1 MHCDGG
7 LAVHVHGSCSCT
19 VSCHLSLRRAKSKNV
34 IYYILCV
41 LKVNIYLSIVI
52 DMRDL
57 PRTTNHEPR
66 RAHSKINHHA
76 ASSFYL
82 TSITIIETM
91 VECNGLVEVD
101 LNEPLNP
108 YGTAPEVR
116 QAVFGVN
123 AYDASAWK
131 EHAKQESFLIFIT
144 IRWAPYHYRIIFRN
158 ITFIL

>member
-1 MHCDGG
+1 M
-7 LAVHVHGSCSCT
+7 VHVP
-19 VSCHLSLRRAKSKNV
+19 VSCHCEEQKAKTLSTT
-34 IYYILCV
+34 YYANLQN
-41 LKVNIYLSIVI
+41 LGKHLSIYCN
-52 DMRDL
+52 RYER
-57 PRTTNHEPR
+57 PATNHEPR

-123 AYDASAWK
+123 AYDASVWK